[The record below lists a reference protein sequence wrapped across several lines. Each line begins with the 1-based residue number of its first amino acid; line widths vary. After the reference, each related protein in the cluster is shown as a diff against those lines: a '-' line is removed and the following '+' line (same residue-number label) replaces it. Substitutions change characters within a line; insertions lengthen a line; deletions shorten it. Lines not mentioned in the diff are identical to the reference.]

1 MPPLS
6 TDEPL
11 REAVRRLRAGPADEC
26 YATLDACLRPRL
38 LAYFRADSA
47 TRGEA
52 DDLVQMTL
60 ARVLQGVGRLRAEE
74 SFLAWLFT
82 IARNVRLSVLDA
94 RRREQKVLVV
104 GLEAADA
111 AADPRPSALE
121 TEIEGQRLAAL
132 EAAIERLPRQQRQCL
147 VLRVRTELSYE
158 EVAATLDLSVR
169 TVRNHLALARRTLR
183 LALGGGLGEGEDA

>member
-6 TDEPL
+6 ADESL

-38 LAYFRADSA
+38 LAYFRADSS

-52 DDLVQMTL
+52 EDLVQKTL

-82 IARNVRLSVLDA
+82 IARNVRLSALDA
-94 RRREQKVLVV
+94 RRREQRVV
-104 GLEAADA
+104 VAGLESAGA
-111 AADPRPSALE
+111 AADPRPGVLE

-147 VLRVRTELSYE
+147 LLRVRRELSYE

-183 LALGGGLGEGEDA
+183 LAVGGGLEEGEDA